1 MYLQAIEGG
10 NLINE
15 EVKEHKD
22 AVLLL
27 WVVHNKANI
36 RLAGDISEDPVFPK
50 LKFPTK
56 EFCSSCY
63 DNRVRGGL
71 AEKISN
77 VFTKS
82 LIIGVNLWAE
92 FNRGEVYKFLT
103 NLYTKDKLSSQVKE

>member
-1 MYLQAIEGG
+1 MSVLDTLTRSVKVANVKNYRGERKIYLQAIEGG

-50 LKFPTK
+50 LKFPTR

-63 DNRVRGGL
+63 DNRVAGRL
-71 AEKISN
+71 FDNI
-77 VFTKS
+77 
-82 LIIGVNLWAE
+82 
-92 FNRGEVYKFLT
+92 
-103 NLYTKDKLSSQVKE
+103 

>member
-1 MYLQAIEGG
+1 MSVPDTLTRSVKVANVHNCRGQEFTYLQAIEGG

-50 LKFPTK
+50 LKFPTR

-63 DNRVRGGL
+63 DNRVVGGL
-71 AEKISN
+71 VDNI
-77 VFTKS
+77 
-82 LIIGVNLWAE
+82 
-92 FNRGEVYKFLT
+92 
-103 NLYTKDKLSSQVKE
+103 